1 MQQLV
6 RKEYDVKSKIFWN
19 KGALYRH
26 FAYFSLTFASFVL
39 KAR

>member
-6 RKEYDVKSKIFWN
+6 RKEYDVKTKDFWK

-26 FAYFSLTFASFVL
+26 FAYFSLTFASLVH